1 MKNFYIKNRI
11 KNQNVASS
19 GVVAVAPLGERAAAA
34 GELAHRCSHRERV
47 AAVAELAQRRVITFL
62 LGARRRQGALPL
74 PAPPPTLRKGDCD
87 EERDEGGRGGNE
99 TEKKNGEE
107 GLDEDGWTGEDN
119 DVVVDPTHMNRLC
132 AFTDPER
139 WN

>member
-19 GVVAVAPLGERAAAA
+19 GVVAVAPLGSASPPSR
-34 GELAHRCSHRERV
+34 S
-47 AAVAELAQRRVITFL
+47 L
-62 LGARRRQGALPL
+62 LKEGSSPSSWGARRRQGALPL